1 MQYQTTS
8 SYQTVTI
15 GSSNVYPITFYNN
28 KDYILNT
35 IAELTEN
42 ENGISIR
49 KDTGVVTYTVTEA
62 QDKIIKI
69 AITIYP
75 IIIIIIGI
83 IVWIYRRKKK

>member
-1 MQYQTTS
+1 MIIPIS
-8 SYQTVTI
+8 ADDI
-15 GSSNVYPITFYNN
+15 IIPITFYNN

-62 QDKIIKI
+62 QDKTIKI
-69 AITIYP
+69 AITIYLFY
-75 IIIIIIGI
+75 IFC
-83 IVWIYRRKKK
+83 